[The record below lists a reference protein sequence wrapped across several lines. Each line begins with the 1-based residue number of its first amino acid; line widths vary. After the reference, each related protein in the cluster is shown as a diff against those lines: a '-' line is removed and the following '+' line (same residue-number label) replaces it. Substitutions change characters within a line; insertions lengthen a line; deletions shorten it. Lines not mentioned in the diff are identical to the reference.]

1 LYDILTV
8 EILDSSW
15 YLQPVFQIW
24 FDHEDLMLI
33 KIIIDT
39 DCKELIRSEPPLGI
53 TKTIMPYT
61 QSLLI
66 PKEPIMK
73 MVLNFNSDIGKEAAE
88 GLITAWLFNVL
99 NNLKENK
106 YKKIKAN
113 GIDIPNEIGEI
124 KRIIG
129 DIVNV
134 F

>member
-1 LYDILTV
+1 MV
-8 EILDSSW
+8 PSFR
-15 YLQPVFQIW
+15 FQIW

-61 QSLLI
+61 KSLII

-73 MVLNFNSDIGKEAAE
+73 MVLKFSSDIGKEAGE
-88 GLITAWLFNVL
+88 ELISAWLFNVL
-99 NNLKENK
+99 KNLKENK
-106 YKKIKAN
+106 NKKIKAN

-129 DIVNV
+129 DIINV

>member
-1 LYDILTV
+1 
-8 EILDSSW
+8 
-15 YLQPVFQIW
+15 
-24 FDHEDLMLI
+24 MLI

-61 QSLLI
+61 KSLII

-73 MVLNFNSDIGKEAAE
+73 MVLKFSSDIGKEAAE

-129 DIVNV
+129 DIINV